1 MDIKRYEGRPQDA
14 ISRSTEELAV
24 YDLLDSLGIKYQSVC
39 HAPAYTMEE
48 CEVVE
53 HELGAPICKNL
64 FLCNR
69 QQTDYYLLLLP
80 GDKVFKTKFLSA
92 PLGCARLSFAG
103 AEAMEGLLK
112 IKPGSVSPMGLMNDT
127 DLRISLVIDREVL
140 STVDLGCH
148 PCVNSSTLRMSWADF
163 LNKFLPAVHHDYTI
177 VDLPDGKE
185 TIE

>member
-1 MDIKRYEGRPQDA
+1 MNIKKYEGRPKDD
-14 ISRSTEELAV
+14 ISRPAEELVV
-24 YDLLDSLGIKYQSVC
+24 YDLLDSLGITYQTVC

-53 HELGAPICKNL
+53 RELGTPICKNL

-69 QQTDYYLLLLP
+69 QQTDYYLLLIP
-80 GDKVFKTKFLSA
+80 GDKVFKTKYLSA

-103 AEAMEGLLK
+103 AEAMESLLR

-127 DLRISLVIDREVL
+127 EQRIRFVIDRDVL

-148 PCVNSSTLRMSWADF
+148 PCVNSSTLRMSWEDF
-163 LNKFLPAVHHDYTI
+163 LNKFLPAVHHEYTI
-177 VDLPDGKE
+177 VDLPDGRE
-185 TIE
+185 DV